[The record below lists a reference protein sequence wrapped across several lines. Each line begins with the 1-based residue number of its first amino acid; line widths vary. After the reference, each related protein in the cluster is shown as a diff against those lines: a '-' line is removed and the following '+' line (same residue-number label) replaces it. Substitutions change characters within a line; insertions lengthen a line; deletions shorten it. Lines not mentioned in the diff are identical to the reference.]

1 MTGANGTRR
10 HLTIAFDTWVLMS
23 RFRNNGIYVYA
34 RNLLGHFRQMASEE
48 SIEVRPLVS
57 SAMPN
62 DANYFE
68 PAEGFRPYDTNL
80 LRIERLWKYG
90 GACVSAMISQA
101 RLLFCPSGTT
111 LPIGPLM
118 PVVATIH
125 DVTPVV
131 FPAFPKRLAR
141 GLRFALANTA
151 RLSRCIITDSLCSK
165 QDLINV
171 FRLPES
177 NVHVVYLGCNG
188 TVFNDAPPDTAQQKA
203 VLTRLALSKPFILH
217 HGRIQPRKNLKRLI
231 EAYRLCLSRN
241 DNIDCDLVLVGD
253 LGWQCEEIL
262 AAANLSNGRGRVVIT
277 GSLSDPE
284 LAILLT

>member
-1 MTGANGTRR
+1 
-10 HLTIAFDTWVLMS
+10 
-23 RFRNNGIYVYA
+23 
-34 RNLLGHFRQMASEE
+34 
-48 SIEVRPLVS
+48 
-57 SAMPN
+57 
-62 DANYFE
+62 
-68 PAEGFRPYDTNL
+68 YDTNL
-80 LRIERLWKYG
+80 LRIEPRWKYCV
-90 GACVSAMISQA
+90 ACVSAMISQA

-177 NVHVVYLGCNG
+177 NVHVVYLGCDG
-188 TVFNDAPPDTAQQKA
+188 TVFNDAPPDTAQQ
-203 VLTRLALSKPFILH
+203 
-217 HGRIQPRKNLKRLI
+217 
-231 EAYRLCLSRN
+231 
-241 DNIDCDLVLVGD
+241 
-253 LGWQCEEIL
+253 
-262 AAANLSNGRGRVVIT
+262 
-277 GSLSDPE
+277 
-284 LAILLT
+284 